1 MTPGSLQL
9 FHDDPVTAS
18 LLGLGLVVV
27 ASWGAGRLFQRLGQP
42 PVVGEILAGIALGP
56 SLLGHASQRLF
67 PPTSMP
73 MLTILSTIGVVSFM
87 FLVGLELDFSHL
99 RGASGTGRRASR
111 VALTVSV
118 LATLIPF
125 ALGTGTGA
133 LLEGLR
139 PPRIGAVPFALFFG
153 VVMSI
158 TAFPV
163 LARILQDR
171 GLSDKPLGTV
181 ALASAAAADVLI
193 WIMLVFVVALVTSS
207 ASWQLPSSLLALAAF
222 MFVMIRVVR
231 PRLAGLAGRAPGAG
245 GAGPVAGGLVVAGL
259 LLSAGFTRAIGVH
272 EIFGAFL
279 FGAIFP
285 RGLLSQAVRTRMSA
299 ISEALLPVF
308 FVVTG
313 LSVQLRALDWQA
325 AWILL
330 LVLVVAFGGKVLG
343 GSLGARVHG
352 VGGRESAALGVLMSS
367 RGLTELVVLTL
378 GLSLGVLD
386 QELFTVLVLM
396 AVATTAATG
405 PLLDLMRP
413 DPQLFPPVL
422 DPVGTVISP
431 RRLGVPASPGGR

>member
-1 MTPGSLQL
+1 MTLASLQL
-9 FHDDPVTAS
+9 FHDDAVTMS
-18 LLGLGLVVV
+18 LLGLGVVVV
-27 ASWGAGRLFQRLGQP
+27 ASWGAGRLFKRLGQP

-56 SLLGHASQRLF
+56 SLLGHTSKTLF
-67 PPTSMP
+67 PQSSMP

-87 FLVGLELDFSHL
+87 FLVGLELDLSHL
-99 RGASGTGRRASR
+99 RNAGDTGRQAGR
-111 VALTVSV
+111 VALSVSV

-133 LLEGLR
+133 LLEGFR
-139 PPRIGAVPFALFFG
+139 PARVGAVPFALFFG
-153 VVMSI
+153 VVLSI

-181 ALASAAAADVLI
+181 ALASAASADVLL

-207 ASWQLPSSLLALAAF
+207 GSWQLPYTLLALAAF

-231 PRLAGLAGRAPGAG
+231 PRLAGLADRAPSAG
-245 GAGPVAGGLVVAGL
+245 GAALVVAGL
-259 LLSAGFTRAIGVH
+259 LFSAGFTRAIGVH

-285 RGLLSQAVRTRMSA
+285 RGALSQAVRTRMSA

-313 LSVQLRALDWQA
+313 LSVQLRVLDWQA

-330 LVLVVAFGGKVLG
+330 LVLVVAFGGKILG

-352 VGGRESAALGVLMSS
+352 VRGRESVALGVLMSS

-378 GLSLGVLD
+378 GLSLGVLS

-396 AVATTAATG
+396 AVVTTAATG
-405 PLLDLMRP
+405 PLLGLVRP
-413 DPQLFPPVL
+413 DPQLFVPAP
-422 DPVGTVISP
+422 DPAGADGCQRQVS
-431 RRLGVPASPGGR
+431 VPASPAGR